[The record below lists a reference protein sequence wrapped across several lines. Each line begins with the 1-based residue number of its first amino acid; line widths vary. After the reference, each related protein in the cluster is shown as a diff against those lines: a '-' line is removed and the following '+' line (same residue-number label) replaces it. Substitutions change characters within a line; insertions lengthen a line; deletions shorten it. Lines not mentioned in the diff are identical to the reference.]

1 MIGSLL
7 HESARIVLPSPGVC
21 QPDTSVGDSANA
33 QGGVA
38 WLREQGRDILDLAS
52 PECIEMLGN
61 FQRTNPQLW
70 NECVGD
76 G

>member
-1 MIGSLL
+1 
-7 HESARIVLPSPGVC
+7 
-21 QPDTSVGDSANA
+21 VGDSANA